1 LAVSHREPEDLENAL
16 FLVSVLDGKKRRLT
30 SAPPRTSGDRMP
42 AFSRDGKSL
51 AFVRGVNNGEVF
63 LLRLTEDLR
72 PAGEPGQLTTSGGQI
87 TTPVW
92 SADGGH
98 ILYIFKE
105 LSVRSEIR
113 SLSIKNP
120 ATWKRIFAS
129 EEEILELSLEHHL
142 VYSSTDYDND
152 IWRSEI
158 RSSGTPAMPQRP
170 IASTRRDGMPRYSPD
185 GTKIAFHSIRSGFSE
200 IWIADADGTN
210 PVQLTSFRGEA
221 TVGPASWS
229 PSSREIVFHARVEG
243 GQADLYTIPVIPGS
257 ANRLTTDASDDNLP
271 SYSRDGSRIYFSSRR
286 SGQPEIWVMPAQ
298 GGAASQLTHDDGGS
312 MPIESPDGDAVY
324 YHHRIPEKGIWKIDL
339 QGMSA
344 RQITGPYSGY
354 NLVVTKR
361 GLYYTVADGPNS
373 VRFLDFSTQ
382 QEHVVHSG
390 VGAVQLSVSDVTLS

>member
-142 VYSSTDYDND
+142 VCSSTDYDND

-185 GTKIAFHSIRSGFSE
+185 GTKIAFSLYPFRFQRNLDCRCRRDQSGPVNVFS
-200 IWIADADGTN
+200 G
-210 PVQLTSFRGEA
+210 
-221 TVGPASWS
+221 
-229 PSSREIVFHARVEG
+229 
-243 GQADLYTIPVIPGS
+243 
-257 ANRLTTDASDDNLP
+257 
-271 SYSRDGSRIYFSSRR
+271 
-286 SGQPEIWVMPAQ
+286 
-298 GGAASQLTHDDGGS
+298 
-312 MPIESPDGDAVY
+312 
-324 YHHRIPEKGIWKIDL
+324 
-339 QGMSA
+339 
-344 RQITGPYSGY
+344 
-354 NLVVTKR
+354 
-361 GLYYTVADGPNS
+361 
-373 VRFLDFSTQ
+373 
-382 QEHVVHSG
+382 
-390 VGAVQLSVSDVTLS
+390 